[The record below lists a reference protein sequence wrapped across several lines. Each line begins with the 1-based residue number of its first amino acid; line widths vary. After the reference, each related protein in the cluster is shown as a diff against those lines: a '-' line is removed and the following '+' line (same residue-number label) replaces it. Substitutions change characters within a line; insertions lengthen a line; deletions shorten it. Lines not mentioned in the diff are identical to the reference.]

1 MSIGTLCMNVY
12 RFVLFFRNDAHCRAR
27 DIHESYR
34 YRWYQSVRFHFGV
47 DTRDGTL
54 EMGCRPSNL
63 ISRWLK
69 NANDKQ
75 LVLPG
80 VSSKFIIPSV
90 SMSWIFF
97 SFLLDSLKKRWSRQI
112 RIDVH
117 SGWLVEYWYDVS
129 FFCVFAYFL
138 PWLYQS
144 MALYL
149 WYTILR
155 FSSGRTNCPGGITH
169 GQRTSK
175 KCKMIVRCFCY
186 LFQQK
191 IFTAHL
197 LFLPTRLSLVVNTT
211 LHFLD

>member
-1 MSIGTLCMNVY
+1 
-12 RFVLFFRNDAHCRAR
+12 
-27 DIHESYR
+27 
-34 YRWYQSVRFHFGV
+34 
-47 DTRDGTL
+47 
-54 EMGCRPSNL
+54 
-63 ISRWLK
+63 
-69 NANDKQ
+69 
-75 LVLPG
+75 
-80 VSSKFIIPSV
+80 
-90 SMSWIFF
+90 MSWIFF
-97 SFLLDSLKKRWSRQI
+97 SFLLDSLKKRWSRSI

-155 FSSGRTNCPGGITH
+155 FSSGGTNCSGGITH

-191 IFTAHL
+191 IFTTHL

-211 LHFLD
+211 LHFLYWQLDIFVQNLKDKLDSTQKEAAALKAKYNIKTQEEMDASSRQ